1 MVHLRNSHAM
11 IRDGYDSPGPSG
23 DGLTARWRAGETG
36 WCCRGSGATHSPC
49 VPCKHHH
56 PANAGAADMRPPW
69 RWRRAM
75 PPARAGRRRRR
86 RGSAGAAGA
95 FPEAGRFAA
104 VRTVAKYWSNSGQTA
119 IENWS
124 GRGRAVVKMRS
135 KSGQTAAKHWFPET
149 APHKRRHNRRGEKI
163 SRSLRSICSA
173 AEVAPASLLTC
184 RRQAGPKR
192 FSAAGRPSRLSKALT
207 S

>member
-104 VRTVAKYWSNSGQTA
+104 VRTVAEYWSNSGQTA
-119 IENWS
+119 IENRS
-124 GRGRAVVKMRS
+124 GRGRAVVKLRS
-135 KSGQTAAKHWFPET
+135 KSGQTAVENRPSIGFLRP
-149 APHKRRHNRRGEKI
+149 RRA
-163 SRSLRSICSA
+163 SA
-173 AEVAPASLLTC
+173 ATIGGAKKSVAA
-184 RRQAGPKR
+184 
-192 FSAAGRPSRLSKALT
+192 FAAFAALRKLHQRAC
-207 S
+207 